1 MDRTVWNRGLSVDP
15 LTLVLILAQTSTTVV
30 QYISSYIQDMF
41 YSKMQLIL

>member
-1 MDRTVWNRGLSVDP
+1 MDRIVSNRSLSVDP
-15 LTLVLILAQTSTTVV
+15 LTLVPILAQTSITVV